1 MRIALLILAIM
12 LCCCLQQK
20 ASEVVPQIP
29 EDPQIQSPNTQLPV
43 IQKATEEKL
52 YVSRV
57 IDGDTFELSNGDR
70 VRLIGINAPEK
81 GQKFY
86 EKAKNRL
93 KELIEGKEVV
103 LERDVEDRDQY
114 GRLLRYVFVN
124 NTFVNLILVQE
135 GLART
140 YFVGENRKYEKELL
154 EAEKLAKSLQLGIWK
169 KAEGCGDCIG
179 IAYFKWNAEGDDC
192 VNLNDEYVVFVNNCP
207 YSCELT
213 NWTVSD
219 ESSRKPFVF
228 PEFVLES
235 GGKVTLYTG
244 CGINTKQSLYW
255 CSTGYECNAIWNN
268 EGDTLYLRD
277 SAGNLVLV
285 YAYHNS

>member
-1 MRIALLILAIM
+1 M
-12 LCCCLQQK
+12 
-20 ASEVVPQIP
+20 
-29 EDPQIQSPNTQLPV
+29 
-43 IQKATEEKL
+43 
-52 YVSRV
+52 
-57 IDGDTFELSNGDR
+57 
-70 VRLIGINAPEK
+70 
-81 GQKFY
+81 
-86 EKAKNRL
+86 
-93 KELIEGKEVV
+93 
-103 LERDVEDRDQY
+103 EDRDQY

-140 YFVGENRKYEKELL
+140 YFVGENRKYKKELL

-169 KAEGCGDCIG
+169 KAEGC
-179 IAYFKWNAEGDDC
+179 GDDC

-219 ESSRKPFVF
+219 EFSRKPFVF

-255 CSTGYECNAIWNN
+255 CSTGYECNAIWTND
-268 EGDTLYLRD
+268 GDTLYLRA
-277 SAGNLVLV
+277 SADNLVLV
-285 YAYHNS
+285 YAYHNSNLLYVDIEQKV